1 MMTYD
6 PKIHHRKSIRLKD
19 YDYAQSG
26 LYFVIVCSQ
35 NRKCLFD
42 GIVND
47 QMVLNIA
54 GRMVD
59 QI

>member
-26 LYFVIVCSQ
+26 LYFVTICSQ
-35 NRKCLFD
+35 NRKCLFG